1 MTVIMPVSG
10 GGVKLTPGA
19 TVVGHGST
27 FAEKLANAG
36 PAGDVGA
43 GVFGAVFGDVFG
55 AVFGDVDG
63 LARVD
68 VGLLAVVAVV
78 AGAVFAVVVAP
89 VVPAVLADGV
99 TAGVEA
105 VVLPGVDTVVSF
117 VAVDDT
123 LLLHAANP
131 SARQPN
137 RAMARIFVI
146 RSPPGAP

>member
-1 MTVIMPVSG
+1 MPVSG

-27 FAEKLANAG
+27 FAEKLANTG

-43 GVFGAVFGDVFG
+43 GVFGAVFG
-55 AVFGDVDG
+55 AVFGDVDE
-63 LARVD
+63 LAGVD
-68 VGLLAVVAVV
+68 VELLAVVAVV
-78 AGAVFAVVVAP
+78 ADAVLAVVVAP
-89 VVPAVLADGV
+89 VVSTVLAGGV
-99 TAGVEA
+99 TADVAANVEA
-105 VVLPGVDTVVSF
+105 VVLPGGDTVVAF

-146 RSPPGAP
+146 RSPPEAP

>member
-1 MTVIMPVSG
+1 M
-10 GGVKLTPGA
+10 KLTPGA

-27 FAEKLANAG
+27 VAEKLANTG

-43 GVFGAVFGDVFG
+43 GVFGAVFG
-55 AVFGDVDG
+55 AVFGDVDE
-63 LARVD
+63 LAGVD
-68 VGLLAVVAVV
+68 VELLAVVAVV
-78 AGAVFAVVVAP
+78 ADAVLAVVVAP
-89 VVPAVLADGV
+89 VVSTVLAGGV
-99 TAGVEA
+99 TADVEA
-105 VVLPGVDTVVSF
+105 VVLPGGDTVVAF

-146 RSPPGAP
+146 RSPPEAP